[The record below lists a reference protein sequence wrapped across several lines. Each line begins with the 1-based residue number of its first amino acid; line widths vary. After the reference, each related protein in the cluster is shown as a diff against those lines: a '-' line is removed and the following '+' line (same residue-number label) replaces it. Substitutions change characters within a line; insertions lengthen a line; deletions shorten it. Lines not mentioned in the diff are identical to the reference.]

1 MKLMK
6 STIRQKRERG
16 VAMIVA
22 LLALVL
28 LAAIGVGLM
37 FMADTENS
45 VNNNYRDAQK
55 AYFAAR
61 AGAENVRVLLAP
73 GGSLNTQAGNLA
85 MPDPNSKTGV
95 LYVENPS
102 AADGAVDPTSGGNYV
117 DTELCQEQFAK
128 FVNGGITATAGPC
141 SGVSGGYFSTPSPA
155 LQSTDIPG
163 LSGADALAFKWVRIT
178 NKQDYMGLLNQ
189 SVDGTAGSATAGS
202 AGQQVCWNGTQE
214 IVAAPGSCGALTP
227 VANPVWLLTSLAVTP
242 GIGNNP
248 GSRRMVQM
256 EVALT
261 PPLITPAPISTQAPV
276 TLQGSYI
283 VDGTDFCSCKCTTTT
298 SGSGS
303 NQTTSTSC
311 VAANGAASCYNQAHA
326 VYTAGTVTQ
335 LGTSGQST
343 VDTSVNSSPYV
354 QKVNPWPYNIDDLI
368 NQYKASSTSPSWAPT
383 SCVGTPSFFSIPPT
397 YKTCGTFSQQ
407 TFGEFPKSLDPNV
420 VGNNPVEPAPGTVN
434 GVTEYIPGSVH
445 LTSGTSG
452 AGILIV
458 DGDLTLDGGMN
469 WYGLILVRGQVTFT
483 GGAGGS
489 NTGGVNLYGSIL
501 AGEDV
506 TAQNQNLQTIDG
518 DKFGGSTNFHYDL
531 CALKNLN
538 NKRPPRL
545 LATHELMF

>member
-1 MKLMK
+1 MKIMK
-6 STIRQKRERG
+6 STIRQKQERG
-16 VAMIVA
+16 VAMMVA
-22 LLALVL
+22 LLALLL
-28 LAAIGVGLM
+28 LAAIGMGLM

-45 VNNNYRDAQK
+45 VNNNYRDSQK

-73 GGSLNTQAGNLA
+73 GGPLNTPAGNLA
-85 MPDPNSKTGV
+85 MPDPNAKTGV
-95 LYVENPS
+95 IYVENS
-102 AADGAVDPTSGGNYV
+102 NGTAIDPTAGGNYV

-128 FVNGGITATAGPC
+128 FVNGGVAATAGPC
-141 SGVSGGYFSTPSPA
+141 PGVSGTYFTSPTTLTNA
-155 LQSTDIPG
+155 DIPG
-163 LSGADALAFKWVRIT
+163 LNGADALAFKWVRIT

-189 SVDGTAGSATAGS
+189 SVDGTAASPTSGS
-202 AGQQVCWNGTQE
+202 AGQQVCWNGNQE
-214 IVAAPGSCGALTP
+214 VVAAPGSCGALTP

-242 GIGNNP
+242 NVGNSP
-248 GSRRMVQM
+248 GSRRMLQM

-276 TLQGSYI
+276 TLQGSYN

-298 SGSGS
+298 SGSGA

-311 VAANGAASCYNQAHA
+311 VAANGAASCYNSAHA

-335 LGTSGQST
+335 LGTSGTSV
-343 VDTSVNSSPYV
+343 VDTSVNTSPYV

-368 NQYKASSTSPSWAPT
+368 NQYKASATKPSWSS
-383 SCVGTPSFFSIPPT
+383 SCTGTPNFFAIPPT
-397 YKTCGTFSQQ
+397 YNVCGTFSQQ
-407 TFGEFPKSLDPNV
+407 TFGQYPSSML
-420 VGNNPVEPAPGTVN
+420 GNNPVEPAPGSVTT
-434 GVTEYIPGSVH
+434 VTEYIPGSVH

-452 AGILIV
+452 AGVLIV
-458 DGDLTLDGGMN
+458 DGDLTLDGGLN

-489 NTGGVNLYGSIL
+489 NTGNVNLYGSIL

-506 TAQNQNLQTIDG
+506 TAQNQNLTSVDG

-545 LATHELMF
+545 LATHEVMF

>member
-1 MKLMK
+1 MKIMK
-6 STIRQKRERG
+6 STIRSKRERG
-16 VAMIVA
+16 VAMLVA
-22 LLALVL
+22 LLSLLL
-28 LAAIGVGLM
+28 LAAIGMGLM

-73 GGSLNTQAGNLA
+73 GGPLNGSANGLA
-85 MPDPNSKTGV
+85 MPNPNSTAGV
-95 LYVENPS
+95 IYVENPN
-102 AADGAVDPTSGGNYV
+102 ATEAIDPTSGGNYV
-117 DTELCQEQFAK
+117 DSELCQEQFTN
-128 FVNGGITATAGPC
+128 FVNNGVTATAGPC
-141 SGVSGGYFSTPSPA
+141 PGVPAGYFSSPTT
-155 LQSTDIPG
+155 LTSNDIPG
-163 LSGADALAFKWVRIT
+163 LKGTNALAFKWVRIT
-178 NKQDYMGLLNQ
+178 NKQDFMGLLNQ
-189 SVDGTAGSATAGS
+189 SVDGTAGSATAAS
-202 AGQQVCWNGTQE
+202 AGQQVCWNGTRE
-214 IVAAPGSCGALTP
+214 IPAAPGTCGNLTP

-242 GIGNNP
+242 SLGNSP

-276 TLQGSYI
+276 TLQGSYV

-298 SGSGS
+298 SGTGA

-311 VAANGAASCYNQAHA
+311 NATNGFGSCYDTAHA

-335 LGTSGQST
+335 LGTSGHSI

-354 QKVNPWPYNIDDLI
+354 QNVNPWPYNIDDLI
-368 NQYKASSTSPSWAPT
+368 NQYKASSTSPSWAGS
-383 SCVGTPSFFSIPPT
+383 SCTGTPNFFAIPPV
-397 YKTCGTFSQQ
+397 YKVCGTFSQQ
-407 TFGEFPKSLDPNV
+407 TFGQYPTSML
-420 VGNNPVEPAPGTVN
+420 GTNPVEPAPGTVN

-458 DGDLTLDGGMN
+458 DGDLTLDGGLN

-489 NTGGVNLYGSIL
+489 NTGNVNLYGSIL

-506 TAQNQNLQTIDG
+506 TAQNQNLTSVDG

>member
-1 MKLMK
+1 MKTMK

-45 VNNNYRDAQK
+45 VNNNYRDSQK

-73 GGSLNTQAGNLA
+73 GGSLNAQAGNLT

-95 LYVENPS
+95 IYVENTS
-102 AADGAVDPTSGGNYV
+102 ATESSIDPTSGGNYV

-128 FVNGGITATAGPC
+128 FVNGGVAATAGPC
-141 SGVSGGYFSTPSPA
+141 PGVSGSYFTSPA
-155 LQSTDIPG
+155 LTNADIPG
-163 LSGADALAFKWVRIT
+163 LNSANALAFKWVRIT
-178 NKQDYMGLLNQ
+178 NKQNFMGLLAPQ

-214 IVAAPGSCGALTP
+214 IAAAPGSCGALTP

-242 GIGNNP
+242 GVGNNP

-303 NQTTSTSC
+303 NATTSTSC
-311 VAANGAASCYNQAHA
+311 TTANGATTCYNQAHA
-326 VYTAGTVTQ
+326 VYTAGTVDQ
-335 LGTSGQST
+335 LGTSGQSI
-343 VDTSVNSSPYV
+343 VDTTVNSSPYV

-368 NQYKASSTSPSWAPT
+368 NQYKASSTSPSW
-383 SCVGTPSFFSIPPT
+383 SNNCVGTPSFFTIPPS
-397 YKTCGTFSQQ
+397 YNICGTYSQQ
-407 TFGEFPKSLDPNV
+407 TFGQFPKSLDPNV

-501 AGEDV
+501 AGQDV
-506 TAQNQNLQTIDG
+506 TAQNQNLTSVDG

>member
-1 MKLMK
+1 MKTMK
-6 STIRQKRERG
+6 STIRDKRERG
-16 VAMIVA
+16 VAMMVA
-22 LLALVL
+22 LLALLL
-28 LAAIGVGLM
+28 LAAIGMGLM

-73 GGSLNTQAGNLA
+73 GGPLNAPAAGLA
-85 MPDPNSKTGV
+85 MPNPNSTAGV
-95 LYVENPS
+95 IYIENPS
-102 AADGAVDPTSGGNYV
+102 STDGSVDPTSGGNYV

-128 FVNGGITATAGPC
+128 FVNGGVTPTAGPC
-141 SGVSGGYFSTPSPA
+141 PGVPAGYFTSPTT
-155 LQSTDIPG
+155 LSSSDVPG
-163 LSGADALAFKWVRIT
+163 LNGANALAFKWVRIT
-178 NKQDYMGLLNQ
+178 NKQNFMGLLHNQ
-189 SVDGTAGSATAGS
+189 SVDGTAGSPTSGS

-214 IVAAPGSCGALTP
+214 VVANPGTCGALTP

-242 GIGNNP
+242 NLGNSP

-276 TLQGSYI
+276 TLQGSYV

-303 NQTTSTSC
+303 NATTSTSC
-311 VAANGAASCYNQAHA
+311 TATNGFGSCYNQAHA
-326 VYTAGTVTQ
+326 VYTAGDVTQ
-335 LGTSGQST
+335 LGTSGHSI
-343 VDTSVNSSPYV
+343 VDTTVNSSPYV
-354 QKVNPWPYNIDDLI
+354 QQVKPWPYNIDDLI
-368 NQYKASSTSPSWAPT
+368 NQYKASSTSPSW
-383 SCVGTPSFFSIPPT
+383 SNNCVGTPNFFAIPPT
-397 YKTCGTFSQQ
+397 YNVCGTFSQQ
-407 TFGEFPKSLDPNV
+407 TFGQYPTSML
-420 VGNNPVEPAPGTVN
+420 GNNPVEPAPGSFTT
-434 GVTEYIPGSVH
+434 VTEYIPGSVH
-445 LTSGTSG
+445 LTSGTNGS
-452 AGILIV
+452 GILIV
-458 DGDLTLDGGMN
+458 DGDLTLDGGLN

-483 GGAGGS
+483 GGGGAS

-506 TAQNQNLQTIDG
+506 TAQNQNLTSVDG